1 MANTRIPVD
10 REPRPSTPLSSE
22 ITMPS
27 KTRKIRNNRG
37 SGILQGVVC
46 LMIIVIGVVL
56 GVLLL
61 INAGMAAYQKE
72 KLCFVANQSAGYA
85 TSFLPSE
92 QGTAPPKVINFA
104 RQLLS
109 NMGINSADVTVN
121 LGVPMG
127 TTRAAQVGISAP
139 LATFVPGA
147 FTSVMPTGLQLS
159 DTESVP
165 NHSYYSAYGL
175 GILGQAG
182 IVGGSVLFPVTK
194 LGLVPPDD
202 GLPTWLINQGVM
214 IRIR

>member
-1 MANTRIPVD
+1 M
-10 REPRPSTPLSSE
+10 PL
-22 ITMPS
+22 
-27 KTRKIRNNRG
+27 KKRKIRNARG
-37 SGILQGVVC
+37 SGILQGVVA
-46 LMIIVIGVVL
+46 LMILVIGVVL

-72 KLCFVANQSAGYA
+72 KLCFVANQSAAYA

-92 QGTAPPKVINFA
+92 QATAPPKVMNFA

-109 NMGINSADVTVN
+109 NMGVNSADVTVN
-121 LGVPMG
+121 LGVPVG
-127 TTRAAQVGISAP
+127 AQRSAQVGITAP
-139 LATFVPGA
+139 MATFVPGA
-147 FTSVMPTGLQLS
+147 FSSVMPSGLQMS
-159 DTESVP
+159 DTETVP

-194 LGLVPPDD
+194 LGLIPPDD
-202 GLPTWLINQGVM
+202 GLPAWLINQGVM